1 MIGDIAYRM
10 AVLNPTLGDKV
21 LSETPGIVLIDEID
35 LHLHPKWQQ
44 SILNDLNVI
53 FPKIQFIVSSH
64 APAVINSVPK
74 EQIRILDNGK
84 IYMPVAQTY
93 GRDANSILREVMQ
106 VSDRP
111 VAVKQRMDLFYAY
124 MDEKKYQE
132 ADKVLKEIENIVGA
146 TDPDVA
152 AARTSL
158 DLEMILGE

>member
-1 MIGDIAYRM
+1 M
-10 AVLNPTLGDKV
+10 
-21 LSETPGIVLIDEID
+21 
-35 LHLHPKWQQ
+35 
-44 SILNDLNVI
+44 
-53 FPKIQFIVSSH
+53 
-64 APAVINSVPK
+64 PK

-111 VAVKQRMDLFYAY
+111 VAVKQRLDLFYAY

-158 DLEMILGE
+158 GLEIILGE

>member
-1 MIGDIAYRM
+1 M
-10 AVLNPTLGDKV
+10 
-21 LSETPGIVLIDEID
+21 
-35 LHLHPKWQQ
+35 
-44 SILNDLNVI
+44 
-53 FPKIQFIVSSH
+53 
-64 APAVINSVPK
+64 PA
-74 EQIRILDNGK
+74 
-84 IYMPVAQTY
+84 AQTY

-111 VAVKQRMDLFYAY
+111 APVKKRMDLFYTY

>member
-1 MIGDIAYRM
+1 
-10 AVLNPTLGDKV
+10 
-21 LSETPGIVLIDEID
+21 
-35 LHLHPKWQQ
+35 
-44 SILNDLNVI
+44 
-53 FPKIQFIVSSH
+53 
-64 APAVINSVPK
+64 
-74 EQIRILDNGK
+74 
-84 IYMPVAQTY
+84 MPVAQTY

-111 VAVKQRMDLFYAY
+111 IAVKQRMDLFDAY

-132 ADKVLKEIENIVGA
+132 ADTVLKEIENIVGA

>member
-1 MIGDIAYRM
+1 
-10 AVLNPTLGDKV
+10 
-21 LSETPGIVLIDEID
+21 
-35 LHLHPKWQQ
+35 
-44 SILNDLNVI
+44 
-53 FPKIQFIVSSH
+53 
-64 APAVINSVPK
+64 
-74 EQIRILDNGK
+74 
-84 IYMPVAQTY
+84 MPVAQTY

-152 AARTSL
+152 AARTYL
-158 DLEMILGE
+158 GPKIILGE